1 MTVQIPYVYVILM
14 IVLAIVVGF
23 IMILSFS
30 KKIGLWGI
38 FSKAGEDEWKSLV
51 PIYNQIV
58 LLKKCRLS
66 PWLVLLQVDFIIP
79 LIGFLVGRDITW
91 ITTIMLIGL
100 LCYRFMISVRLSFCF
115 KKGAAFAFFM
125 GLFPSVFYPI
135 VGCSK
140 KIEYTKL
147 QLKKDLKNKE

>member
-23 IMILSFS
+23 IMMLSLS

-51 PIYNQIV
+51 PIYNDLVV
-58 LLKKCRLS
+58 LKMCRLS
-66 PWLVLLQVDFIIP
+66 PWLVLLKMDFIIP
-79 LIGFLVGRDITW
+79 IIGFLAGRDITW

-100 LCYRFMISVRLSFCF
+100 LCYRFMISVRLCFCF

-125 GLFPSVFYPI
+125 GILPSVFYPI

-147 QLKKDLKNKE
+147 QLRKDLKNKE

>member
-1 MTVQIPYVYVILM
+1 MTVQISYIYLILM
-14 IVLAIVVGF
+14 IFIAIVVGF
-23 IMILSFS
+23 IMVLSFS

-51 PIYNQIV
+51 PIYNDLV
-58 LLKKCRLS
+58 LLKMCKLS
-66 PWLVLLQVDFIIP
+66 PWFVLLKVDFIIP
-79 LIGFLVGRDITW
+79 VIGFFVGRDITW

-100 LCYRFMISVRLSFCF
+100 LCYRFMIAIRLCFCF

-125 GLFPSVFYPI
+125 GLLPSIFYPI

-140 KIEYTKL
+140 KVEYTKL
-147 QLKKDLKNKE
+147 QLKNEK